1 VPEPDISL
9 HFLILVLKVLNQVPN
24 NLIQHLIHG
33 SSRSPVR
40 WLFSS
45 KIIGLAP
52 HFDVRAKLEAG
63 APACLLA
70 RVPVSDTVA
79 ITIKANLQ
87 KQA

>member
-1 VPEPDISL
+1 
-9 HFLILVLKVLNQVPN
+9 LNQVPN

-33 SSRSPVR
+33 SSRLPVH

-45 KIIGLAP
+45 EIIGLATY
-52 HFDVRAKLEAG
+52 FDVRAKLEG
-63 APACLLA
+63 ATLAAPLA

>member
-1 VPEPDISL
+1 
-9 HFLILVLKVLNQVPN
+9 LNQVPN
-24 NLIQHLIHG
+24 NLIQRLIHG
-33 SSRSPVR
+33 SSRLPVR
-40 WLFSS
+40 RLFSS
-45 KIIGLAP
+45 EIIGLATY
-52 HFDVRAKLEAG
+52 FDVRPKLEAG

>member
-9 HFLILVLKVLNQVPN
+9 HFLILVLKILNQVPN
-24 NLIQHLIHG
+24 NLIQRLIPG
-33 SSRSPVR
+33 SSRLPVR

-52 HFDVRAKLEAG
+52 HFDVRAKLEAPDL
-63 APACLLA
+63 ATPLA

>member
-9 HFLILVLKVLNQVPN
+9 HFLILVLKILNQVPN
-24 NLIQHLIHG
+24 NLIQRLIHG
-33 SSRSPVR
+33 SSRLPVCR
-40 WLFSS
+40 LFSS
-45 KIIGLAP
+45 EIIGLAA
-52 HFDVRAKLEAG
+52 HFDVRAKLEA
-63 APACLLA
+63 AALPAGLA

>member
-9 HFLILVLKVLNQVPN
+9 HFLILGLKILNQVPN
-24 NLIQHLIHG
+24 NLIQRLIRG
-33 SSRSPVR
+33 SIGLRVR
-40 WLFSS
+40 QLFSS

-63 APACLLA
+63 QVAAPLA